1 VSIYSRY
8 FDDSFYS
15 IVKESPKDIG
25 KLLNDNMILICG
37 DFWGIQKFIFERLSS
52 KNASKVLRAKSAF
65 VQLFTEYLAKYIC
78 NKVGV
83 SYENILSLSAGKFE
97 ILLPKKSIDLD
108 DIQKKID
115 KYFIDNFYA
124 LSGVSICSIE
134 CSKDEFLDSKKY
146 KTLREKI
153 SNRVELK
160 KFKKFNL
167 TSQAPVLSYDE
178 NIDNQNL
185 CKICNIRKS
194 KNGEDSCKICN
205 GFIELGKLLV
215 KKDTTLISSKDL
227 NIAIDSFEVD
237 LVIDKNI
244 KFYVKKDSY
253 DAPQTFEVLAK
264 NSCKDLETGIK
275 SLAILKADV
284 DSMGNYLK
292 ESDITQSFENFDVFS
307 KTLNNFFSIYV
318 PKLMREKYKNTYTVF
333 AGGDDL
339 FLVGSWDE
347 ILELARVI
355 QDDFKKFV
363 KNKLSISF
371 GIAIAKP
378 SHPIS
383 HLATY
388 TEELLE
394 SSKELDG
401 KDGITLFGESVK
413 WKSYLKT
420 FKELEKEFVKIDK
433 KDLKTAFL
441 YRLLE
446 LIELSKKVKYE
457 ANWEATIWKSKLNY
471 SFSRNMSKNYNGLL
485 KVLNEQIENYPKETK
500 IFLSEFIYKRREV

>member
-1 VSIYSRY
+1 MSIYAKY
-8 FDDSFYS
+8 FDSSFYD
-15 IVKESPKDIG
+15 IVKSKSKDIN
-25 KLLNDNMILICG
+25 KILTDDMILICG

-97 ILLPKKSIDLD
+97 ILLPKKDIDLD
-108 DIQKKID
+108 EIQQKID
-115 KYFIDNFYA
+115 DYFLDNFYA

-134 CSKDEFLDSKKY
+134 CNKKDFLESKKY
-146 KTLREKI
+146 KNLRQKIANEVEKQ
-153 SNRVELK
+153 

-167 TSQAPVLSYDE
+167 TKQNPVLSYDE
-178 NIDNQNL
+178 NIDNQSL
-185 CKICNIRKS
+185 CKICNIRKD
-194 KNGEDSCKICN
+194 KNNCKICN
-205 GFIELGKLLV
+205 GFIKLGKLLV
-215 KKDTTLISSKDL
+215 KKDITVISSKDL
-227 NIAIDSFEVD
+227 NIDIDGFEVN
-237 LVIDKNI
+237 LIIDKNI
-244 KFYVKKDSY
+244 KFYVKKDRY
-253 DAPQTFEVLAK
+253 DVPQTFEVLAK
-264 NSCKDLETGIK
+264 NSCKELETGIK

-284 DSMGNYLK
+284 DSMGNFLK
-292 ESDITQSFENFDVFS
+292 ESDITSGFEIFDTFS
-307 KTLNNFFSIYV
+307 KTLNNFFALYV
-318 PKLMREKYKNTYTVF
+318 PKLLKEKYKNTYIVF

-347 ILELARVI
+347 ILELSRVI
-355 QDDFKKFV
+355 QDDFKKFI
-363 KNKLSISF
+363 KNQLSISF

-383 HLATY
+383 YLATY

-394 SSKELDG
+394 RSKELDG

-413 WKSYLKT
+413 WENYMQI
-420 FKELEKEFVKIDK
+420 FKKLENEFAKIDE

-457 ANWEATIWKSKLNY
+457 AIWEDTIWKSKLNY
-471 SFSRNMSKNYNGLL
+471 SFSRNMSKNYNNLL
-485 KVLNEQIENYPKETK
+485 KVLNEQIENNPKETK
-500 IFLSEFIYKRREV
+500 MFLSEFIYKRREV